1 MKIEDVKIGM
11 KVKIVSS
18 HNTEEHLGYDEEDMP
33 SLGDIGIVANV
44 VADDYLPDYVL
55 LEGGEFFDIRDLE
68 AVEDAK
74 EKSIG
79 NLTVSILTEDKQE
92 IAKDI
97 LKIVLEDLNSV
108 ITNAIQS
115 ISEVDRGEVG
125 QGVIGESILTVGKLD
140 EDVLSNLLI
149 LIDDA
154 ADNRDHQTVDVLTKA
169 YQRIKSVQTI

>member
-11 KVKIVSS
+11 KVKLISTA
-18 HNTEEHLGYDEEDMP
+18 NTKEHLGYDEDDML
-33 SLGDIGIVANV
+33 SVGETGIVADIIINDV
-44 VADDYLPDYVL
+44 EPYHVL

-68 AVEDAK
+68 AVEDTK

-79 NLTVSILTEDKQE
+79 NLTVNISTEDKQE

-97 LKIVLEDLNSV
+97 LKIVLEDLNLV

-115 ISEVDRGEVG
+115 LSEVSCGEVE
-125 QGVIGESILTVGKLD
+125 QGVIGESVLTVGKLD
-140 EDVLSNLLI
+140 EDVLSSLLI

-154 ADNRDHQTVDVLTKA
+154 AENRDYQTLDALTKA

>member
-1 MKIEDVKIGM
+1 MNIEDVKIGM
-11 KVKIVSS
+11 KVKLISTV
-18 HNTEEHLGYDEEDMP
+18 NTEDHLGYDEDML
-33 SLGDIGIVANV
+33 SVGETGIVAGIIT
-44 VADDYLPDYVL
+44 DDDFPDYVKV
-55 LEGGEFFDIRDLE
+55 LEDGNFYDIRDLE

-79 NLTVSILTEDKQE
+79 NLTVNISTEDKQE

-97 LKIVLEDLNSV
+97 LKIILGDLNSV

-115 ISEVDRGEVG
+115 LSEVDRGEVSKDVG
-125 QGVIGESILTVGKLD
+125 GSVLTVGKLD
-140 EDVLSNLLI
+140 EDVLSNLLL

-154 ADNRDHQTVDVLTKA
+154 AENRDHQSVDVLTKA